1 MALYFD
7 STVAADKNLLPPA
20 MRTNADLANVAAR
33 AEKDVISQ
41 YTARAH
47 YLLFTARQVS
57 SEGTPELV
65 NANLGLYVYL
75 RGYKVDAADAAT
87 DAGLKDA
94 LKNEVADTIAWRIAQ
109 RDVNT
114 LTQSEADGAGK
125 SQTLHPNAI
134 GLFPPGFGRWLRAF
148 DIREPVWGV

>member
-1 MALYFD
+1 MATYFD
-7 STVAADKNLLPPA
+7 STGNDKLLLPPA

-33 AEKDVISQ
+33 AERDVIGQ
-41 YTARAH
+41 YTDRAH
-47 YLLFTARQVS
+47 YLLFTARQ
-57 SEGTPELV
+57 GTADVAPELI
-65 NANLGLYVYL
+65 NATLSIYVYL

-94 LKNEVADTIAWRIAQ
+94 LKNEIADTIAWRIAQ

-114 LTQSEADGAGK
+114 LTQSEADGSGK

-134 GLFPPGFGRWLRAF
+134 GLFPPGFGRWLRAY
-148 DIREPVWGV
+148 DLREPVWGV